1 MLKKIYYRLP
11 RTIQD
16 YINKAAAKFS
26 NNSLDEFIYSDI
38 GKKYNL
44 SNQDKSKIVRRI
56 QNALGK
62 LNSAT
67 SIDVQLEIGKKIL
80 ELDVN
85 KVNYIVECGCFQG
98 ASSVA
103 LSIFA
108 KIVDRKL
115 IIYDS
120 FQGLPI
126 DEDKIDNRNYPH
138 LKLTGKYT
146 EGMYKATK
154 KDVEN
159 NLKIFGEYENVILRE
174 GFFNN
179 SLKNHSEKIDLL
191 FLDVDLVGSTKDCVK
206 YLWKYLIDNG
216 YIFTDDACDIDVV
229 SIWFDNKWWRENLD
243 CDAPGYIG
251 SGCGI
256 PLGGKYSSLGYS
268 IKNPEKKNYEK
279 ASFLN

>member
-11 RTIQD
+11 RILQD
-16 YINKAAAKFS
+16 YINKSAAKFA

-44 SNQDKSKIVRRI
+44 TSKDKIKIVKRI
-56 QNALGK
+56 QTALGK
-62 LNSAT
+62 VDSAT
-67 SIDVQLEIGKKIL
+67 SIDVQIEIGKKIL
-80 ELDVN
+80 DLEIN
-85 KVNYIVECGCFQG
+85 NANYIVECGCFKG

-103 LSIFA
+103 LSIFS

-120 FQGLPI
+120 FQGLPF
-126 DEDKIDNRNYPH
+126 DNDKVEKRNYPH

-146 EGMYKATK
+146 KGMYLATK
-154 KDVEN
+154 KEVEN
-159 NLKIFGEYENVILRE
+159 NLTFFGERENVILRE
-174 GFFNN
+174 GFFNE

-191 FLDVDLVGSTKDCVK
+191 FLDVDLVESTKDCLK
-206 YLWKYLIDNG
+206 YLWHHLLNNSYV
-216 YIFTDDACDIDVV
+216 FTDDACDIDVV
-229 SIWFDNKWWRENLD
+229 SLWFDNKWWRDNLN
-243 CDAPGYIG
+243 CEAPGYIG

-268 IKNPEKKNYEK
+268 VKNPDKNNYKK
-279 ASFLN
+279 AFFLN